1 MWLGPD
7 SSICMTQSKAAK
19 LANARDSLTQLYI
32 ENQLISNALRNS
44 NIVVRASDASI
55 TNLLEQKTVLE
66 QKIKVLEERLNLK
79 TDKIMLYMDEVDECN
94 IMLENTNKKLK
105 KQKTL
110 TIVTSTITGISIVGI
125 IVSVLI
131 IVLK

>member
-1 MWLGPD
+1 VWLGPD

-94 IMLENTNKKLK
+94 IMLENTNRKLK
-105 KQKTL
+105 RQKTL
-110 TIVTSTITGISIVGI
+110 TIVTSTITGVSIVGI